1 MNCSRCL
8 GLMVEDLLLDCK
20 GAYGEMWARSLRCVN
35 CGHVYDSVIEQN
47 LLARQEK
54 VLVPSS
60 EELDYQNGRAHLGVE
75 SFIRRAF

>member
-20 GAYGEMWARSLRCVN
+20 GAYREMWARSLRCVN
-35 CGHVYDSVIEQN
+35 CGRIYDSVIEQN

-60 EELDYQNGRAHLGVE
+60 DAPDYQNDQVPRGAE
-75 SFIRRAF
+75 SFIRRAS